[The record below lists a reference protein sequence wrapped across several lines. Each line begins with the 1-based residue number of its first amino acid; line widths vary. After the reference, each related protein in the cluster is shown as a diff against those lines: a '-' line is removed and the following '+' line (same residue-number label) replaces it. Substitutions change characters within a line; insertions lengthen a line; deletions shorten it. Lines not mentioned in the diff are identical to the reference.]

1 MTPRSRLG
9 IQLTLSDGYE
19 TDPELSALLAEVA
32 ACGLSEL
39 ELNIADPARV
49 DPARLQAF
57 LSRFGLSLTRLAT
70 GLAARVH
77 GFSLSSEDSGIRRRS
92 IDACGDMIRYAA
104 AFQR

>member
-39 ELNIADPARV
+39 ESG
-49 DPARLQAF
+49 F
-57 LSRFGLSLTRLAT
+57 LPC
-70 GLAARVH
+70 
-77 GFSLSSEDSGIRRRS
+77 I
-92 IDACGDMIRYAA
+92 
-104 AFQR
+104 